1 MILLVHSMLIYKMCG
16 VFAPFKN
23 QNQDIKA
30 CEFSKGLK
38 RRMGPT
44 IALHIVW
51 CDSSIWLASSSLSGC
66 QASVEDVP
74 VNQVPL
80 HTDMLLPATVGN
92 LSTNWWQ

>member
-1 MILLVHSMLIYKMCG
+1 MIVLVHSMLFYKMCG
-16 VFAPFKN
+16 VFAPFKK
-23 QNQDIKA
+23 QNQDIKTSK
-30 CEFSKGLK
+30 FNKGLE

-80 HTDMLLPATVGN
+80 HTDILLPVVVGN
-92 LSTNWWQ
+92 LSAN